1 MFLGQ
6 KEDVLIYLIQC
17 ITNLV
22 FRCIMLLLLFF
33 QLKNFY
39 FLYIFTHRIIKRVNK
54 YNHKLLNFEVMTKWL
69 GNNYFFVI
77 KFVYPAFMKSN
88 QVKAEY
94 TDFMT
99 KK

>member
-1 MFLGQ
+1 
-6 KEDVLIYLIQC
+6 
-17 ITNLV
+17 
-22 FRCIMLLLLFF
+22 
-33 QLKNFY
+33 
-39 FLYIFTHRIIKRVNK
+39 
-54 YNHKLLNFEVMTKWL
+54 MTKWL

>member
-1 MFLGQ
+1 MFLEQ

-33 QLKNFY
+33 ISC
-39 FLYIFTHRIIKRVNK
+39 IFSPISSHVWLIKRVNK

-77 KFVYPAFMKSN
+77 KFVYPAFIKSN

>member
-1 MFLGQ
+1 MYYVVTVVLSIEKFLF
-6 KEDVLIYLIQC
+6 
-17 ITNLV
+17 LV
-22 FRCIMLLLLFF
+22 
-33 QLKNFY
+33 Y
-39 FLYIFTHRIIKRVNK
+39 FHPSHVWLIKRVNK

-88 QVKAEY
+88 QVKAKY